1 MNITWQTRR
10 FRSRDVVAALAHP
23 TSIIE
28 RCSVKL
34 AVYIHL
40 LRVPAAVPGRISQS
54 THSHYCR
61 HAVKCK
67 SSTLYWPK
75 SNLVYRYMEAIP
87 LLYLDKT
94 FRFSTPSAFVSFA
107 ASILPKRFA
116 LISRVVI
123 DLDLTSSDE
132 ELSGLLRYQDLPD
145 ELPVLNQLPLI
156 EPGGMENCWI
166 LSCRIAKNLGNL
178 RSFKLVV
185 KNASILSSDYRKF
198 YEDIFAGLDRLPLNG
213 VEVSVDIVDKATGRT
228 FAWRR

>member
-1 MNITWQTRR
+1 M
-10 FRSRDVVAALAHP
+10 
-23 TSIIE
+23 
-28 RCSVKL
+28 
-34 AVYIHL
+34 
-40 LRVPAAVPGRISQS
+40 
-54 THSHYCR
+54 
-61 HAVKCK
+61 
-67 SSTLYWPK
+67 
-75 SNLVYRYMEAIP
+75 
-87 LLYLDKT
+87 
-94 FRFSTPSAFVSFA
+94 
-107 ASILPKRFA
+107 
-116 LISRVVI
+116 I

-156 EPGGMENCWI
+156 EPGGMENYWI